1 MQRGGSE
8 MGTGAERL
16 RGCREQGEG
25 SLRRALGRAA
35 QGLPRTG
42 RGGSEM
48 GTAAER
54 LRGCPALRARG
65 TCHESSP
72 QVCRRGTESPP
83 EEKRRA
89 TSGDMPAFCL
99 SPSGPPAA
107 QTRL

>member
-1 MQRGGSE
+1 MGVGRRGAVQRGGSE
-8 MGTGAERL
+8 MGTGES
-16 RGCREQGEG
+16 G
-25 SLRRALGRAA
+25 SG
-35 QGLPRTG
+35 
-42 RGGSEM
+42 
-48 GTAAER
+48 AAESR
-54 LRGCPALRARG
+54 ARGLWDGHWGEWLRGCPALRARG

-99 SPSGPPAA
+99 SLSGPPAA